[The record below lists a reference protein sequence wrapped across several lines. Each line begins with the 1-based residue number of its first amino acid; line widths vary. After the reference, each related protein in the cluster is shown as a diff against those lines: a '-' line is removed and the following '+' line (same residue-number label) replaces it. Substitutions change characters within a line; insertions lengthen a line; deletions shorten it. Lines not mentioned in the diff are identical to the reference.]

1 MPHQNVINGAGDW
14 ILEKSL
20 MQLPQRYSIGCT
32 DQLGL
37 ILRSDI
43 VWAKL
48 SSMPESA
55 ADRCATR
62 HEYLFHLTKQPRYF
76 AAMDEIREPHAE
88 VSIRRAMPHRSPPG
102 RRPAR
107 VYSGMPEQSLRLD
120 QMNHPMGKLPGSVWE
135 MASTPLVVPD
145 RIAHA
150 ECCGGFKREG
160 CEDGL
165 EHYAAFPFEL
175 ARKCILGWSPV
186 GGVVA
191 DPFGGTGTA
200 ALVADVLGRTGISSD
215 LSAGYCRLAQWR
227 TSDPGER
234 ARAMQ
239 VPKPPPVPDG
249 QLAMFGEVS

>member
-1 MPHQNVINGAGDW
+1 
-14 ILEKSL
+14 
-20 MQLPQRYSIGCT
+20 
-32 DQLGL
+32 
-37 ILRSDI
+37 
-43 VWAKL
+43 
-48 SSMPESA
+48 
-55 ADRCATR
+55 
-62 HEYLFHLTKQPRYF
+62 
-76 AAMDEIREPHAE
+76 
-88 VSIRRAMPHRSPPG
+88 
-102 RRPAR
+102 
-107 VYSGMPEQSLRLD
+107 
-120 QMNHPMGKLPGSVWE
+120 MNHPLGKLPGSVWE
-135 MASTPLVVPD
+135 IATQPLVVPD

-165 EHYAAFPFEL
+165 EHHAAFPFEL
-175 ARKCILGWSPV
+175 ARKCILGWSPAS
-186 GGVVA
+186 GIVA